1 MNETP
6 KKGWWLKP
14 ALMGAVGA
22 ALVTWIVQ
30 AQMAE
35 ERRLM
40 EVPAAPIPRGSAFL
54 QPASDA
60 PPRPGPGEEV
70 PADFRTPDSASVS
83 APGAPDKDG
92 YLGVPIPYLASFEWE
107 KPQRAGVFEM
117 QQSAAPQS
125 YELKVPEELLAFDG
139 KKVAVEGFMI
149 PLDASM
155 EGVRRFAMVP
165 SRAACCWGV
174 KPDVDEWVIAD
185 MGEER
190 RATLYKDMRVTAY
203 GTLRVRPETDED
215 GWLVG
220 VFSMECDRLKGP
232 FER

>member
-6 KKGWWLKP
+6 RKLWWIKP
-14 ALMGAVGA
+14 LLLGAVGA
-22 ALVTWIVQ
+22 SLVTWVVQ

-35 ERRLM
+35 EQRLM
-40 EVPAAPIPRGSAFL
+40 RVPAKPVPRGSAFL
-54 QPASDA
+54 APDADA

-70 PADFRTPDSASVS
+70 PADFR
-83 APGAPDKDG
+83 APDPEEARIPDRPDADG
-92 YLGVPIPYLASFEWE
+92 YLRVPIPYLAGFEWD
-107 KPQRAGVFEM
+107 KPERAGVFEM
-117 QQSAAPQS
+117 KQKQAPRS
-125 YELKVPEELLAFDG
+125 YRMDVPEKLAALDG

-155 EGVRRFAMVP
+155 EGIRRFAMVP

-185 MGEER
+185 MGAER
-190 RATLYKDMRVTAY
+190 RATMYKDMRVTAY